1 MDVKII
7 LNIVKKKIYEAS
19 GMIDCE
25 KSSTVVV
32 DDLVLKAQK
41 NKKYLQIAVGV
52 MFRNIASKKFYKSLG
67 DADKQTNEIAK
78 FEDIIGGERDS
89 NLIEKKI
96 DNYIS
101 QNADKLQQYT
111 YIFELDNNGF
121 YKYIGFERTNE

>member
-7 LNIVKKKIYEAS
+7 LNIVK
-19 GMIDCE
+19 
-25 KSSTVVV
+25 
-32 DDLVLKAQK
+32 
-41 NKKYLQIAVGV
+41 
-52 MFRNIASKKFYKSLG
+52 
-67 DADKQTNEIAK
+67 
-78 FEDIIGGERDS
+78 
-89 NLIEKKI
+89 KKI

>member
-1 MDVKII
+1 
-7 LNIVKKKIYEAS
+7 
-19 GMIDCE
+19 MIDCE

-78 FEDIIGGERDS
+78 FEDIIGGESDS

-121 YKYIGFERTNE
+121 YKYIGLFKGVIAY

>member
-67 DADKQTNEIAK
+67 DADKQTNE
-78 FEDIIGGERDS
+78 
-89 NLIEKKI
+89 
-96 DNYIS
+96 
-101 QNADKLQQYT
+101 
-111 YIFELDNNGF
+111 
-121 YKYIGFERTNE
+121 